1 MDKSVQYS
9 PVSVPER
16 KGGSDYD
23 ETARKR
29 RLYPGRAG
37 CYAGHSEHPVCHR
50 CPEPAR
56 VYPPVAVPQERVLRK
71 DHVSVRGIRADVLPH
86 RRRMGVVLQTGEGR
100 GRAQP
105 VVRRGG
111 RGAEKAQRPHLR
123 HPSGCGRVCLGRA
136 VGRRQS
142 RRRVAFA
149 GYLRQKSAERRDLH
163 RDRRGE
169 RSCLLGLLR
178 HELQGTVLRLERA
191 QPAGGAVRRMAGHGQ
206 PRQLRP
212 PTRGAPWLL
221 LGAGRG
227 ERRQSGRGEAQD
239 HLDQSG
245 QRRNALAG
253 LVEQRQ
259 SAEQGERIL

>member
-1 MDKSVQYS
+1 
-9 PVSVPER
+9 
-16 KGGSDYD
+16 
-23 ETARKR
+23 
-29 RLYPGRAG
+29 
-37 CYAGHSEHPVCHR
+37 
-50 CPEPAR
+50 
-56 VYPPVAVPQERVLRK
+56 
-71 DHVSVRGIRADVLPH
+71 
-86 RRRMGVVLQTGEGR
+86 MGVVLQTGEGR

-105 VVRRGG
+105 VVRRGR
-111 RGAEKAQRPHLR
+111 RGAEKAQRPPLR

-142 RRRVAFA
+142 CRRAAFA

-163 RDRRGE
+163 RNRRGE

-221 LGAGRG
+221 LGAGRS